1 MPKLWNLY
9 ATCYDAITR
18 LLPYQEMLDEVVA
31 SLALTPGMRVLD
43 AGCGT
48 GAFAERLAT
57 LCPDIEYVGVDL
69 SSAMLARARA
79 RRAWP
84 PSFTF
89 VETTIEKALAA
100 DTAGFDRVA
109 SVNVIWTLPDARGTV
124 TKMAAGLRP
133 GGRMVHTTP
142 GFRVRAHAIVWRHLR
157 AQKGWAL
164 GRALL
169 GLPVLLF
176 AGLLNLVLVAQSALS
191 ARAPQA
197 RRRWE
202 KDGLVAMMRD
212 AGTQPL
218 DVRPCYAGQGHLLV
232 CEKQV
237 RQGSGTRLPV
247 PAERL

>member
-9 ATCYDAITR
+9 ATCYDAITG

-31 SLALTPGMRVLD
+31 SLALAPGMRVLD

-48 GAFAERLAT
+48 GALAERLAT

-69 SSAMLARARA
+69 SSALLARARA

-89 VETTIEKALAA
+89 VEQTIEQALAA

-109 SVNVIWTLPDARGTV
+109 SVNVIWTLPDPQSTV

-133 GGRMVHTTP
+133 GGRMVHSTP
-142 GFRVRAHAIVWRHLR
+142 GFRVRAHTIVWRHLR
-157 AQKGWAL
+157 SRKGWAL

-176 AGLLNLVLVAQSALS
+176 AGLVNLLLVAQSVFL
-191 ARAPQA
+191 ARAPRA

-202 KDGLVAMMRD
+202 KDGLLEMMRE
-212 AGTQPL
+212 AGTEPL
-218 DVRPCYAGQGHLLV
+218 SVRPCYAGQGHLLV
-232 CEKQV
+232 CEKQAAK
-237 RQGSGTRLPV
+237 GSG
-247 PAERL
+247 